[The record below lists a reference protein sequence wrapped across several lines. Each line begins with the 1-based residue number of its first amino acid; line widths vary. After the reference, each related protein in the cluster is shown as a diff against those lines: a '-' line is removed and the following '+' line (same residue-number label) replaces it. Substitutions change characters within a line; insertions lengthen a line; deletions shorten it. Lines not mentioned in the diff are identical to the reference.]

1 MLRQS
6 PCVALVVGIVI
17 FAPALATLAVEQ
29 VRGEST
35 LGTPLAPEMIAD
47 ERPPPS
53 ATSPATISPGAELP
67 NPESP
72 LADIP
77 LRTRHPSRTF
87 LPGLPEVGL
96 TDPASSLADTDETQV
111 IQLVYDTYSRYSERE
126 DGERVEFEL
135 DGFRTVYRPQF
146 GKVAHYPDLMTLGTD
161 WEIETTM
168 RHYTLNERSNVWFEA
183 EWLPVRNR
191 NERMPHL
198 IGKSAL
204 EILAIGADVFPA
216 QRRTIAITTYR
227 VKVSYLGRSEE
238 YRASVR
244 WRLDEEQNVEF
255 SVVDNVVPE
264 VGWAIGETAPPSG
277 ASGPARAELP
287 FERAIAAST
296 TTSCVAN
303 TSATVYSQQKAD
315 YNNFEH
321 HSGRHE
327 AVYIGS
333 FDCSCDQACT
343 SRCSAGFLASAC
355 QDYGDLA
362 GGPDLEHRANR
373 RIETKDGL
381 KAEGHL
387 EAAGCVSGLGC
398 FVQSCPGGACGSI
411 TTQVSFGVLSISFST
426 TAPTILN
433 ASFDSSTTCA
443 RCTEQDPEDSQT
455 PSDGPIIQG
464 CAPDCGSPIVVDL
477 DRGGFRFT
485 DLAGGVRFDLDGDG
499 HAEQVAWIAPGSGDG
514 WLVLDRDGDGLI
526 TSGAELFGNY
536 TPQPPSD
543 EPHGYAALAVFDQ
556 PAAGGDGDGAI
567 TPADAVFAGL
577 RLWIDANHDGVS
589 QPDELIPLAAAGI
602 RAIHLD
608 YVTSAR
614 RDEHG
619 NELRYVSRVRLVRG
633 MTRSAD
639 VFLLIGD

>member
-6 PCVALVVGIVI
+6 PQLAALVVGIVT
-17 FAPALATLAVEQ
+17 FAPALATLDAEQ
-29 VRGEST
+29 VRGESG
-35 LGTPLAPEMIAD
+35 LGTPLAREMVAD

-53 ATSPATISPGAELP
+53 TTSPATASPGAESP

-77 LRTRHPSRTF
+77 LRTRHSSRTF
-87 LPGLPEVGL
+87 LPGLPQVGL
-96 TDPASSLADTDETQV
+96 ADPASKFADVDETQV
-111 IQLVYDTYSRYSERE
+111 IQLAYDTYSRYSERE

-146 GKVAHYPDLMTLGTD
+146 GSVAHYPDLMTLGAD
-161 WEIETTM
+161 WEIQTTM
-168 RHYTLNERSNVWFEA
+168 RHYALNDQSSVWFEA

-198 IGKSAL
+198 IGQSAL
-204 EILAIGADVFPA
+204 EILAIGADQFPA

-264 VGWAIGETAPPSG
+264 VGWAIGETTPPAG
-277 ASGPARAELP
+277 TSGPPRAELP
-287 FERAIAAST
+287 FERATAAST
-296 TTSCVAN
+296 TASCVAN
-303 TSATVYSQQKAD
+303 TWATVYSNQQVD
-315 YNNFEH
+315 YNSFEH
-321 HSGRHE
+321 KSGRHE

-333 FDCSCDQACT
+333 FDCSCDQACA

-362 GGPDLEHRANR
+362 GNADLEHRATR
-373 RIETKDGL
+373 RVEAKNGL
-381 KAEGHL
+381 RVDGHL

-398 FVQSCPGGACGSI
+398 FVQTCPGGACGSI

-426 TAPTILN
+426 TAPTILD
-433 ASFDSSTTCA
+433 ASFDNSTTCA
-443 RCTEQDPEDSQT
+443 RCTETDPGDADT
-455 PSDGPIIQG
+455 PTDGPAIDH
-464 CAPDCGSPIVVDL
+464 CPDCGTPIVVDL

-499 HAEQVAWIAPGSGDG
+499 HAEQISWIAPGSGDA
-514 WLVLDRDGDGLI
+514 WLVLDRDGDGAI
-526 TSGAELFGNY
+526 TTGAELFGNF

-567 TPADAVFAGL
+567 TPADAVFAEL
-577 RLWIDANHDGVS
+577 RLWIDADHDGVS
-589 QPDELIPLAAAGI
+589 QPDELISLAEAGI

-633 MTRSAD
+633 MTQSAD
-639 VFLLIGD
+639 VFLLVGD